1 MSSSNNEEANKPI
14 ADGIQ
19 SLLTLVSSMR
29 TMTPESADSPRNP
42 KVILS
47 SSGVEV
53 RFAEEMEQTGGSVE
67 WYNRVDKELTELREV
82 NATLARTVSE
92 LQGQLRTQSSAMETL
107 RAFVEQNEQMME
119 TLVDSMNL
127 VDDLGEAGPVPTP
140 PSDTN
145 TR

>member
-140 PSDTN
+140 PSDAN

>member
-92 LQGQLRTQSSAMETL
+92 LQGQLKTQSNAMETL